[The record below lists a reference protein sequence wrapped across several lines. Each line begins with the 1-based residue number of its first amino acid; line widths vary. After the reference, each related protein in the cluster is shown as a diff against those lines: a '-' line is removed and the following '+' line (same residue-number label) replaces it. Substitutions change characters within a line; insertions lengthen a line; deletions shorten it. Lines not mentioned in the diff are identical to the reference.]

1 MLGYGEEKPVSQDGN
16 PARVVAATGR
26 CICPAILVY
35 PSQLERSGTQIYRGD
50 SMKSVLPFLLLVL
63 FSCIAIAQTSETAPS
78 TSATVTQSAPAAQP
92 APAPASLPQE
102 RLFFPKDWYWGWAEL
117 DLAPPHNEIDPNL
130 CAANAGQYG
139 GVNAQC
145 SAFAR
150 YQLAGNIEIRPIGRT
165 IARRL
170 NFFFTPNFLFGRN
183 VPQTLYTWSWDGI
196 GMEYK
201 WGVGVDLPK
210 RFEFRFTQHPDMAR
224 FGSRDQP
231 LGPAWLGP
239 NGPWGQYNTIGIRKY
254 FGTRREGTD

>member
-1 MLGYGEEKPVSQDGN
+1 MK
-16 PARVVAATGR
+16 R
-26 CICPAILVY
+26 LV
-35 PSQLERSGTQIYRGD
+35 L
-50 SMKSVLPFLLLVL
+50 FLLLIVYSACVL
-63 FSCIAIAQTSETAPS
+63 AQTSDT
-78 TSATVTQSAPAAQP
+78 TSSGSPASANVTQSSPAAQP
-92 APAPASLPQE
+92 APQSSQPQE
-102 RLFFPKDWYWGWAEL
+102 RLFFPKDWYWGWAEF

-130 CAANAGQYG
+130 CAANAGNYG

-145 SAFAR
+145 NAFAR
-150 YQLAGNIEIRPIGRT
+150 YQLSGTIEIRPIGRT

-170 NFFFTPNFLFGRN
+170 NFFFDPNFLFGKT

-201 WGVGVDLPK
+201 WGVGIDLPK
-210 RFEFRFTQHPDMAR
+210 RFEFRFTQHPNIQR

-254 FGTRREGTD
+254 FGTRREGTY